1 MRILISG
8 GAGFIGSHLTEKILN
23 EGHEVIAIDNFFT
36 GSRENVKKFLD
47 NKNYEVIR
55 HDVTEPF
62 HAEVDMIFNLACP
75 ASPVHYQRF
84 PVQTLKTSLLGSIN
98 MLELAREKNA
108 TIIQAST
115 SEVYGDPTISPQVE
129 TYWGNVNPIGIRAC
143 YDEGKRASEALFFD
157 YNRQYEVNIKVARI
171 FNTYGPNMALNDG
184 RVVSNFLVQAIQN
197 KPITMYGDGL
207 QTRSFCFVSDLV
219 DGLYKLAFSNSE
231 IKGPI
236 NLGNPT
242 EFTMLELAELIIK
255 LTESKSEIEFKS
267 LPSDDPKQRKP
278 DITRAQAELGWSPK
292 VDLSTGLS
300 ASIGYFNS
308 ALSKL
313 N

>member
-1 MRILISG
+1 MRVLITG
-8 GAGFIGSHLTEKILN
+8 GAGFIGSHLTQRLLD

-36 GSRENVKKFLD
+36 GSRDNVKKFLE
-47 NKNYEVIR
+47 NKNYEIIR
-55 HDVTEPF
+55 NDVTVPF
-62 HAEVDMIFNLACP
+62 SAEVEMIFNLACP

-84 PVQTLKTSLLGSIN
+84 PVQTLKTSLLGAIN

-108 TIIQAST
+108 RIIQAST

-129 TYWGNVNPIGIRAC
+129 NYWGNVNPIGLRSC

-157 YNRQYEVNIKVARI
+157 YHRQYGVDIKVARI

-184 RVVSNFLVQAIQN
+184 RVVSNFLVQALQN

-219 DGLYKLAFSNSE
+219 EGLYQLAFSNST
-231 IKGPI
+231 IQGPI
-236 NLGNPT
+236 NLGNPI
-242 EFTMLELAELIIK
+242 EFTMLELAELVIK
-255 LTESKSEIEFKS
+255 LTGSKSKFEFKN

-278 DITRAQAELGWSPK
+278 DISLAQRKLSWNPK
-292 VDLSTGLS
+292 IDLESGLL
-300 ASIGYFNS
+300 ASIEYFKA
-308 ALSKL
+308 ALLKSL
-313 N
+313 

>member
-1 MRILISG
+1 MRILITG
-8 GAGFIGSHLTEKILN
+8 GAGFIGSHLTERLLKDH
-23 EGHEVIAIDNFFT
+23 HEVVAIDNFFT

-55 HDVTEPF
+55 HDVTMPF

-84 PVQTLKTSLLGSIN
+84 PVQTLKTSVLGSIN

-115 SEVYGDPTISPQVE
+115 SEVYGDPNISPQVE
-129 TYWGNVNPIGIRAC
+129 SYWGNVNPIGIRAC

-157 YNRQYEVNIKVARI
+157 YNRQYGVDIKVARI

-184 RVVSNFLVQAIQN
+184 RVVSNFLVQALQN
-197 KPITMYGDGL
+197 RSITMYGDGL

-219 DGLYKLAFSNSE
+219 EGLFKLAFSNSGV
-231 IKGPI
+231 KGPI

-255 LTESKSEIEFKS
+255 LTNSKSEIEFKP

-278 DITRAQAELGWSPK
+278 DISTAEVELDWSPK
-292 VDLSTGLS
+292 INLSEGLS
-300 ASIGYFNS
+300 ASIEYFKS

>member
-278 DITRAQAELGWSPK
+278 DISKAQAELGWSPK

>member
-1 MRILISG
+1 MRILITG
-8 GAGFIGSHLTEKILN
+8 GAGFIGSHLTERLLQDD
-23 EGHEVIAIDNFFT
+23 HEVLAIDNFFT

-55 HDVTEPF
+55 HDVTVPF

-84 PVQTLKTSLLGSIN
+84 PVQTLKTSVLGSIN

-115 SEVYGDPTISPQVE
+115 SEVYGDPNISPQVE
-129 TYWGNVNPIGIRAC
+129 SYWGNVNPIGIRAC

-157 YNRQYEVNIKVARI
+157 YNRQYGVQIKVARI

-184 RVVSNFLVQAIQN
+184 RVVSNFLVQALQN

-207 QTRSFCFVSDLV
+207 QTRSFSVVSDLV
-219 DGLYKLAFSNSE
+219 DGLFKLAFSISVV
-231 IKGPI
+231 KGPI

-242 EFTMLELAELIIK
+242 EFTMLELAELVIK
-255 LTESKSEIEFKS
+255 LTNSKSEIEFKA

-278 DITRAQAELGWSPK
+278 DISTAEVELNWTPK
-292 VDLSTGLS
+292 VDLSSGLS
-300 ASIGYFNS
+300 DSIDYFKS

>member
-1 MRILISG
+1 MRILITG
-8 GAGFIGSHLTEKILN
+8 GAGFIGSHLTEKLLID
-23 EGHEVIAIDNFFT
+23 GHEVIAIDNFFT

-55 HDVTEPF
+55 HDVTVPF

-108 TIIQAST
+108 TIVQAST
-115 SEVYGDPTISPQVE
+115 SEVYGDPNISPQIE
-129 TYWGNVNPIGIRAC
+129 SYWGNVNPIGIRAC

-157 YNRQYEVNIKVARI
+157 YNRQYGVNIKVARI

-184 RVVSNFLVQAIQN
+184 RVVSNFLVQALQN

-219 DGLYKLAFSNSE
+219 DGLFKLAFSGSE
-231 IKGPI
+231 VKGPI

-255 LTESKSEIEFKS
+255 LTESKSEIEFKP

-278 DITRAQAELGWSPK
+278 DISRAQAELDWAPRIE
-292 VDLSTGLS
+292 LSRGLS
-300 ASIGYFNS
+300 SSIEYFKS